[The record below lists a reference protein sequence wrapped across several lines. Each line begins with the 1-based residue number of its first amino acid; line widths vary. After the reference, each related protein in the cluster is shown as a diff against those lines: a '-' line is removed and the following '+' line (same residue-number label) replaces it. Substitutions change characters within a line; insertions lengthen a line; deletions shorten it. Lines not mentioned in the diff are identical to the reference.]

1 MLRLL
6 LLRHAKAAP
15 PNGLDDRERPL
26 TSAGREASSRLG
38 AYLARE
44 GLVPD
49 LALVSPAQRTRETWT
64 IARRGLSDVPTRG
77 EPRIYEAAPERLLTV
92 VKETDAEVGTL
103 LMVGHNPGLQEL
115 LRLLIPDQERFTH
128 GGLIAQYPPASLALV
143 TLPAPAWHDLSLRSG
158 HLDQFVT
165 PESLGLREGE

>member
-49 LALVSPAQRTRETWT
+49 LALVSPAQRTRETWM
-64 IARRGLSDVPTRG
+64 IARRGLGDMPTRG
-77 EPRIYEAAPERLLTV
+77 EPRIYEAAPEQLLAV
-92 VKETDAEVGTL
+92 VKETEAEVGTL
-103 LMVGHNPGLQEL
+103 LMVGHNPGMQEL
-115 LRLLIPDQERFTH
+115 LRLLISDQDRFAH

-143 TLPAPAWHDLSLRSG
+143 MLPAETWHELSPRSG
-158 HLDQFVT
+158 HLEQFVT
-165 PESLGLREGE
+165 PKSLGLREGE